1 MIKTLQKLFFI
12 WLYKTP
18 NKRPSADYI
27 SVDKNNKR
35 IVKANLKKVY
45 FKDICSIS
53 SNTEKNYCLIHT
65 VNQKQYYYNGSID
78 TLVKMSNIQFIR
90 VNRGQAVNY
99 NYVTERLNNAYV
111 FIGENFYRIGDSYK
125 KSVVDFFVKMQNQ
138 QL

>member
-1 MIKTLQKLFFI
+1 MIKTLQKRFFV

-45 FKDICSIS
+45 LKDICSIS

-111 FIGENFYRIGDSYK
+111 FVGEIYYKIGDRYK
-125 KSVVDFFVKMQNQ
+125 KEVADFFIKMQNQ